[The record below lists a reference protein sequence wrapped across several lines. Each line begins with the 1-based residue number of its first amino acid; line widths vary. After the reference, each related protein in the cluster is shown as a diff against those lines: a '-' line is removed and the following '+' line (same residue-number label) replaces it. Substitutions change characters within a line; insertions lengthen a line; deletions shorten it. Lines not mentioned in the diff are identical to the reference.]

1 MIKVISNLWLFGWI
15 QSSLSIP
22 ENPICNS
29 AINIAIMHFYPYRG
43 SINEAMKLCV
53 PCFTTRKQMIS
64 QNYESTKNTCK
75 HTIKTHAH
83 QQKTLLIMAS
93 IRSSGCKMPFFFT
106 AFVTGP
112 LHRFGLVTQTL
123 LKAERLRQ
131 LCITINRQRLTFVK
145 DFDFTIPSIARRGQL
160 LQQVRRLEGYE
171 WTKAAYHYWLT
182 AAAPIF
188 SLVKNQDNACT
199 HVRSQQKSKPQ

>member
-1 MIKVISNLWLFGWI
+1 MAISVIKNNPNQNTKWDRWSMIKVISNLWLFGWI

-53 PCFTTRKQMIS
+53 PCFFTRKKMIS

-93 IRSSGCKMPFFFT
+93 IRSSGCKMPFF
-106 AFVTGP
+106 
-112 LHRFGLVTQTL
+112 L
-123 LKAERLRQ
+123 L
-131 LCITINRQRLTFVK
+131 
-145 DFDFTIPSIARRGQL
+145 L
-160 LQQVRRLEGYE
+160 L
-171 WTKAAYHYWLT
+171 
-182 AAAPIF
+182 
-188 SLVKNQDNACT
+188 SQDHCT
-199 HVRSQQKSKPQ
+199 DLDW